1 MCGKN
6 IEKKIYKKRF
16 EVKILKC
23 TWSKF
28 YSSLPPKNLKKW
40 DA

>member
-6 IEKKIYKKRF
+6 IEKKITKKRF

-23 TWSKF
+23 IWSKY
-28 YSSLPPKNLKKW
+28 YSSPQKTSKKW